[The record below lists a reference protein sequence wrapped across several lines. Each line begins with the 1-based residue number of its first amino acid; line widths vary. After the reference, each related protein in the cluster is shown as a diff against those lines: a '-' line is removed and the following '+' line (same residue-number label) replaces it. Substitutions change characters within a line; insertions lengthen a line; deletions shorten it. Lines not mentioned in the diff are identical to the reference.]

1 MSTYSGWFL
10 QVVLDRNRK
19 GLYRH
24 DAIEP
29 LTASSAIGDTGLKHL
44 APYNVLLGLSALVL
58 GPYYG
63 LRILA
68 TGKYRKSIGGK
79 LGRVDGRAF
88 EALGGAPRIWLHA
101 VSVGEVTAA
110 APIITSLRTACPG
123 ASLLLSTSTETGQE
137 MARRVAGD
145 ADLHFYYPLDLPWV
159 ARRVMGHVRPDV
171 FVLLESEFWPNL
183 IDQCRGRGTPVVLV
197 NGRISPRSFHRY
209 RKSRF
214 FWKEVL
220 RSVDHLGMISL
231 TDAERIR
238 AFGGAPERISVEGN
252 AKFDGLAAR
261 VSPALREE
269 AGRKLQIG
277 EETPVF
283 VAGSTHRGEE
293 EAVLNAYSRIVG
305 EFPGMVL
312 VLVPRHT
319 DRREAVLRTVRTAG
333 FNDVIT
339 LSEMNEGRTRRGERV
354 IVVDVIGELF
364 KIYGLATVVFCGG
377 SLVPKGG
384 QNILEAAAW
393 GKVVFYGPSMEDFP
407 EEQAVLEESGAGR
420 MVGGAD
426 ALCEGIL
433 NALRSPETLA
443 RDGRKGR
450 EAILR
455 HRGASDRYAGRIVE
469 ALQRSSRGI
478 QPSALRR

>member
-1 MSTYSGWFL
+1 M
-10 QVVLDRNRK
+10 
-19 GLYRH
+19 
-24 DAIEP
+24 
-29 LTASSAIGDTGLKHL
+29 GLKHL
-44 APYNVLLGLSALVL
+44 FPYNTLLGLSALVL

-63 LRILA
+63 LKILA

-79 LGRVDGRAF
+79 LGKVDGNAF
-88 EALGGAPRIWLHA
+88 DTLDGDPRIWVHA

-110 APIITSLRTACPG
+110 APIITSLRAACPG
-123 ASLLLSTSTETGQE
+123 ASIVLSTSTETGQE

-159 ARRVMGHVRPDV
+159 VRKVMGHVRPDV

-183 IDQCRGRGTPVVLV
+183 IDQCWGRGTPVVLV

-209 RKSRF
+209 RMSRF
-214 FWKEVL
+214 FWKGVL
-220 RSVDHLGMISL
+220 GSMDHLGMISL
-231 TDAERIR
+231 VDAERIR
-238 AFGGAPERISVEGN
+238 AFGGPPERITVEGN

-261 VSPALREE
+261 VSPSLREE

-277 EETPVF
+277 AETPVF

-293 EAVLNAYSRIVG
+293 TAVLEAYSRIVG

-312 VLVPRHT
+312 ALVPRHT
-319 DRREAVLRTVRTAG
+319 DRREAVLRTVQAAG

-339 LSEMNEGRTRRGERV
+339 LSEMYGGRIRKGERV

-393 GKVVFYGPSMEDFP
+393 GKVVFYGPSMEDFL
-407 EEQAVLEESGAGR
+407 EEQAMLEAAGAGR
-420 MVGGAD
+420 MVHSAD
-426 ALCEGIL
+426 ALGEGIL
-433 NALRSPETLA
+433 EALRSPEVLA

-450 EAILR
+450 EAVLR
-455 HRGASDRYAGRIVE
+455 HRGASDRYAFRIIE
-469 ALQRSSRGI
+469 
-478 QPSALRR
+478 ALRRRRP

>member
-1 MSTYSGWFL
+1 MSTFSGQFL

-24 DAIEP
+24 GAIEP
-29 LTASSAIGDTGLKHL
+29 LTASSGDTGLKHL
-44 APYNVLLGLSALVL
+44 ASYNALLGLSALVL

-79 LGRVDGRAF
+79 LGRVDGKAF
-88 EALGGAPRIWLHA
+88 EALRGSPRIWLHA

-110 APIITSLRTACPG
+110 APVITSLRAACPG
-123 ASLLLSTSTETGQE
+123 ASILLSTSTETGQE
-137 MARRVAGD
+137 MARRVARD

-159 ARRVMGHVRPDV
+159 VRKVMGYVRPDV

-197 NGRISPRSFHRY
+197 NGRISPRSFNRY
-209 RKSRF
+209 RMSRF

-220 RSVDHLGMISL
+220 SSVDHMGMISL

-238 AFGGAPERISVEGN
+238 AFGGLPERITVEGN

-261 VSPALREE
+261 VAPALREE
-269 AGRKLQIG
+269 AGKKLQIG
-277 EETPVF
+277 KATPVF
-283 VAGSTHRGEE
+283 VAGSTHQGEE
-293 EAVLNAYSRIVG
+293 TAVLDVYSRIVE

-319 DRREAVLRTVRTAG
+319 DRREAVLRTVRAAG
-333 FNDVIT
+333 FDDVIT
-339 LSEMNEGRTRRGERV
+339 LSEMNAGRVRKGERV

-393 GKVVFYGPSMEDFP
+393 GKVVFYGSSMEDFR
-407 EEQAVLEESGAGR
+407 EEQAVLEEAGAGR
-420 MVGGAD
+420 MVESAD
-426 ALCEGIL
+426 ALCRGIL
-433 NALRSPETLA
+433 EALRSPEALA

-450 EAILR
+450 EAVLR
-455 HRGASDRYAGRIVE
+455 HRGASDRYARRIVE
-469 ALQRSSRGI
+469 ALRRSRPEF
-478 QPSALRR
+478 QPSAFLR